1 MSDPDAIHL
10 RHRAQHLRE
19 LATTIEQTAAL
30 RLDADA
36 REDTWRGPRPLL
48 CTNLLATNQRQ
59 AHEAIES
66 LRWQAFLFEQQAD
79 QLDVAARFEAR
90 IA

>member
-1 MSDPDAIHL
+1 MSDPNAIHL
-10 RHRAQHLRE
+10 RRRARHLQE
-19 LATTIEQTAAL
+19 LATTIEQTSAL
-30 RLDADA
+30 RLDSGA

-59 AHEAIES
+59 AHEAVDS
-66 LRWQAFLFEQQAD
+66 LRWQAYLLEQQAD
-79 QLDVAARFEAR
+79 QLDVVWRLEAL